1 MVETTGRREA
11 VGARLGEEV
20 RVVKIGVVEGEGR
33 IELVDWEGRSV
44 GDEGDGDVVEVR
56 GGRVVGDEGD
66 EGDGDVVEVRGGRVV
81 GDEGDEGDEVYVGD
95 GEDEGDEVVVVLSN
109 GVVVVVVSKGVEGG
123 RAVPVGR
130 DGRSVGDD
138 RG

>member
-1 MVETTGRREA
+1 M
-11 VGARLGEEV
+11 GARLGEEV
-20 RVVKIGVVEGEGR
+20 HVVKIGVVEGEGR
-33 IELVDWEGRSV
+33 IELVDWEGRRV

-66 EGDGDVVEVRGGRVV
+66 EGEV
-81 GDEGDEGDEVYVGD
+81 GDEVDVGD
-95 GEDEGDEVVVVLSN
+95 GEVEGDEVVVLVSK
-109 GVVVVVVSKGVEGG
+109 GVVVVSKGVE
-123 RAVPVGR
+123 GR

>member
-33 IELVDWEGRSV
+33 IELVDWEGR
-44 GDEGDGDVVEVR
+44 
-56 GGRVVGDEGD
+56 RVGD

-95 GEDEGDEVVVVLSN
+95 GEDEGDEVVVLVSK
-109 GVVVVVVSKGVEGG
+109 GVVVVSKGVE
-123 RAVPVGR
+123 GR

>member
-11 VGARLGEEV
+11 VGARLGELEEEV
-20 RVVKIGVVEGEGR
+20 GVVEGEGR

-66 EGDGDVVEVRGGRVV
+66 EGDEVYV
-81 GDEGDEGDEVYVGD
+81 GDVGD
-95 GEDEGDEVVVVLSN
+95 GEDEGDEVVVLVSK
-109 GVVVVVVSKGVEGG
+109 GVVVVSKGVE
-123 RAVPVGR
+123 GR

>member
-1 MVETTGRREA
+1 MPFNQSEQNKMGEMEGEA
-11 VGARLGEEV
+11 

-66 EGDGDVVEVRGGRVV
+66 EGD
-81 GDEGDEGDEVYVGD
+81 
-95 GEDEGDEVVVVLSN
+95 EVVVVLSN
-109 GVVVVVVSKGVEGG
+109 GVVVVVVVSKGVEGG

-130 DGRSVGDD
+130 DGRSVGVD

>member
-11 VGARLGEEV
+11 VGARLGELEEEV
-20 RVVKIGVVEGEGR
+20 GVVEGEGR

-81 GDEGDEGDEVYVGD
+81 GDEGDEGDEV
-95 GEDEGDEVVVVLSN
+95 VVVLSN

-130 DGRSVGDD
+130 DGRSVGVD